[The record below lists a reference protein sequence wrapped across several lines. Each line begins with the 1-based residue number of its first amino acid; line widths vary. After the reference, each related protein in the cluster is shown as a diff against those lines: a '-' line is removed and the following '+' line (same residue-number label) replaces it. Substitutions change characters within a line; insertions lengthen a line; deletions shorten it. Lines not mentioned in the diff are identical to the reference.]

1 MRKCILAAVF
11 AALSC
16 SSASA
21 ADLAAKAYTKAPV
34 VATPVYN
41 WTGFYVGGHAGYAWS
56 PVSYNHVETFGL
68 GSREAF
74 STEASGFSGG
84 AQIGYQHQFLNSW
97 VLGVE
102 ASYSWQDQAESA
114 RTNLDNIPRLREA
127 KLGDTWAIAGRLG
140 YAWGATL
147 LYVKGGYAN
156 TELSFKNTRIS
167 TGAILGESS
176 TRTDGYVVGAGVAY
190 GITPNWSVGGEYNY
204 YDFRP
209 GAQQQ
214 TLAGQPVAAYNDNIK
229 LDIHQVLFKLNYRFG
244 G

>member
-1 MRKCILAAVF
+1 MAAAI
-11 AALSC
+11 AALTC
-16 SSASA
+16 STASA

-34 VATPVYN
+34 VAAPIYN

-56 PVSYNHVETFGL
+56 PASYDHVETG
-68 GSREAF
+68 GPGTRQAF

-102 ASYSWQDQAESA
+102 AAYSWQDQAESV
-114 RTNLDNIPRLREA
+114 RTDLSGIPRLRET
-127 KLGDTWAIAGRLG
+127 KLGDTWAVAGRLG

-147 LYVKGGYAN
+147 LYAKGGYAN
-156 TELSFKNTRIS
+156 TELSFTNSLIAS
-167 TGAILGESS
+167 GAVLGSS
-176 TRTDGYVVGAGVAY
+176 SKRTDGYVVGAGVAY
-190 GITPNWSVGGEYNY
+190 GFTPNWSVAGEYNF

-214 TLAGQPVAAYNDNIK
+214 YFGGAPAPAYNDNIK